1 MRKLVVICVVLCLI
15 LFALST
21 SVTASVAPITF
32 AASDYDNTLNT
43 VTTGPTTHNNQ
54 TSGKFRDTIWWS
66 INNGQPRVGSGDYIS
81 RGNSLV
87 LSGNHAVE
95 GTGPYTAMN
104 FMGPAISGGQSYM
117 SVYDT
122 TVADGT
128 ATKNLFDA
136 SQQLTISADVLFT
149 IHNTSGGVFALYN
162 EGQDAIAL
170 LANNAGGNNPD
181 HAYLSLVWQ
190 SVGQGTTLG
199 TINLPYTS
207 FTTGNWYRVSMDVLV
222 SGDTYWM
229 NGVIQN
235 HSVGT
240 DPTSG
245 LGGVIANVPISGSI
259 SGSLMGSSLTNPGE
273 VGIMAM
279 GRESIALPDSIGVS
293 VTNFSVTPEPITF
306 TLFGLGA
313 LALRRRK

>member
-1 MRKLVVICVVLCLI
+1 MRKVVTIFGVLCL
-15 LFALST
+15 ALLASQ
-21 SVTASVAPITF
+21 VTATVGPIAFAPG
-32 AASDYDNTLNT
+32 DYDNTGNT
-43 VTTGPTTHNNQ
+43 VTTGPVTHNNQ

-122 TVADGT
+122 TVADGA

-136 SQQLTISADVLFT
+136 SQHLTVSVDVLFT
-149 IHNTSGGVFALYN
+149 SHNVSGGVFALYN
-162 EGQDAIAL
+162 EGQDALAL

-190 SVGQGTTLG
+190 SVGMGTTLS
-199 TINLPYTS
+199 TINLPYADFVAGT
-207 FTTGNWYRVSMDVLV
+207 WYRVSMDVLV
-222 SGDTYWM
+222 SGDNYLV

-235 HSVGT
+235 HLVAT

-245 LGGVIANVPISGSI
+245 LGGIVANVPLSGSLSGSI
-259 SGSLMGSSLTNPGE
+259 MGSSLTNPGE

-293 VTNFSVTPEPITF
+293 VTNFEVIPEPATMC
-306 TLFGLGA
+306 LLALGA
-313 LALRRRK
+313 VALRRRK